1 MRSLKQHCLGLHVAF
16 RLNNIIHPFSN
27 DQKNISFGL
36 FLFSGLSG
44 CTGASC
50 MDLPNPILAKV
61 TERVIARSQ
70 KTRSAYLQR
79 IEHAQGK
86 FPARGALSCANLAHG
101 FASMEDNEKLIIK
114 VGREPNIG
122 IVSSYNEMLSAH
134 APYKTFPDLIKTAAR
149 ENGGVAQFAGGV
161 PAMCDGITQGN
172 AGMELSLFSRE
183 TIAMSTA
190 IALSHNMFDAALCL
204 GVCDKIVPGLLIG
217 ALQFGYLPTIF
228 VPAGPMTS
236 GLSNDDKAKIRQ
248 QFATGEV
255 GRDAL
260 LEAESAAYHG
270 QGTCTFYGTANSN
283 QMLMEVMGLHLPSA
297 AFVHPHTPL
306 RDALTAE
313 AAIRVLD
320 LTVERGNYTPIGHV
334 VDEKAIINGIVALLA
349 TGGSTNHTLH
359 LIAIARAAGILIDWD
374 DFDELSAVVPLLAK
388 IYPNGK
394 ADVNHFQAAGGVAFL
409 IRDLLEAGLLHN
421 DVTTVAGK
429 GLHHYTKEPK
439 LIDGKL
445 TWVDGVVRS
454 LDDKV
459 LRSFDEPFQ
468 PDGGLRLMQGRLGR
482 GVIKISA
489 VAPEHRKVKAP
500 AIVFDSQEAVQAAFD
515 RGELHRDFIAVV
527 RFQGARANGM
537 PELHRL
543 TPVLGVLQD
552 QGFHVALVT
561 DGRMSGASGKV
572 PAVIHLSPEALLNG
586 PIAKVQTG
594 DMLVIDAEA
603 GVLDIELD
611 EAVWQSR
618 PVAQPEHQAE
628 NEVGFG
634 RELFGVFRAAAAP
647 AEHGAS
653 VFGALVGEIVQP

>member
-1 MRSLKQHCLGLHVAF
+1 MATLHPT
-16 RLNNIIHPFSN
+16 L
-27 DQKNISFGL
+27 
-36 FLFSGLSG
+36 
-44 CTGASC
+44 AS
-50 MDLPNPILAKV
+50 V
-61 TERVIARSQ
+61 TERVIARSRP
-70 KTRSAYLQR
+70 TRQAYLAR
-79 IEHAQGK
+79 IDAAQGH

-101 FASMEDNEKLIIK
+101 FAGLEGSDKFAIK
-114 VGREPNIG
+114 AIREPNIG
-122 IVSSYNEMLSAH
+122 IVSAYNEMLSAH
-134 APYKTFPDLIKTAAR
+134 APYKGFPDIIKAAAR
-149 ENGGVAQFAGGV
+149 ERGGVAQFAGGV
-161 PAMCDGITQGN
+161 PAMCDGVTQGN

-183 TIAMSTA
+183 VIAMSTA
-190 IALSHNMFDAALCL
+190 VALTHNMFDAALCL
-204 GVCDKIVPGLLIG
+204 GICDKIVPGLLIG
-217 ALQFGYLPTIF
+217 ALQFGHLPTIF

-248 QFATGEV
+248 QFATGQV

-270 QGTCTFYGTANSN
+270 HGTCTFYGTANSN

-313 AAIRVLD
+313 AARRVLE
-320 LTVERGNYTPIGHV
+320 LTAERGQYTPIGHV
-334 VDEKAIINGIVALLA
+334 IDERAIVNGIVALLA

-359 LIAIARAAGILIDWD
+359 LVAIARAAGILIDWD
-374 DFDELSAVVPLLAK
+374 DFDALSAAVPLLAK

-394 ADVNHFQAAGGVAFL
+394 ADVNYFHAAGGIAFL
-409 IRDLLEAGLLHN
+409 VRNLLEGGLLHE

-429 GLHHYTKEPK
+429 GLAHYTKEPR

-445 TWVDGVVRS
+445 TWVDGVGES
-454 LDDKV
+454 ADDKV
-459 LRSFDEPFQ
+459 LRPIAAPFQ

-489 VAPEHRKVKAP
+489 VAPEHRKVTAP

-515 RGELHRDFIAVV
+515 AGELKRDFVAVV

-543 TPVLGVLQD
+543 TPLLGVLQD
-552 QGFHVALVT
+552 QGFRVALVT

-572 PAVIHLSPEALLNG
+572 PAVIHVSPEALLSG
-586 PIAKVQTG
+586 PLGKVCTG
-594 DMLVIDAEA
+594 DTIVIDAQA
-603 GVLDIELD
+603 GVLDVEID
-611 EAVWQSR
+611 EQAWAAR
-618 PVAQPEHQAE
+618 AVAQPAHQAE

-647 AEHGAS
+647 AEQGAS
-653 VFGALVGEIVQP
+653 VFGAWVGEAAHVTA

>member
-1 MRSLKQHCLGLHVAF
+1 
-16 RLNNIIHPFSN
+16 
-27 DQKNISFGL
+27 
-36 FLFSGLSG
+36 
-44 CTGASC
+44 
-50 MDLPNPILAKV
+50 MDLPNPVLAKV

-101 FASMEDNEKLIIK
+101 FASMDDNEKLIIK

-134 APYKTFPDLIKTAAR
+134 APYKTFPDLIKNAAR

-236 GLSNDDKAKIRQ
+236 GLSNDEKAKIRQ
-248 QFATGEV
+248 QFATGQV

-334 VDEKAIINGIVALLA
+334 IDEKAIINGIVALLA

-409 IRDLLEAGLLHN
+409 IRNLLEAGLLHN
-421 DVTTVAGK
+421 DVMTVAGK
-429 GLHHYTKEPK
+429 GLQHYTKEPK

-445 TWVDGVVRS
+445 TWVDGVVQS

-459 LRSFDEPFQ
+459 LRSIDAPFQ

-594 DMLVIDAEA
+594 DMLIIDAEA
-603 GVLDIELD
+603 GVLDVEID
-611 EAVWQSR
+611 EDVWQSR

-653 VFGALVGEIVQP
+653 VFGALVGENSPEQI